1 MLLFDEHNRKVKN
14 GLSVS
19 STAESCFCISVPLPR
34 YQLKSLTDKQT
45 EAHPAISGHF
55 LIKLIPKLEREVEN
69 FWFQVKS
76 LMMNQLS
83 CFMKAT
89 GGEKH
94 FSLRIEQQGHVHAQA
109 PHWAGLQ
116 VPSSPQVTVPFPP
129 SVLAWPL
136 PLSWSSEEKPL
147 NRDGRR
153 IPFYS
158 RFAHTQNIESG
169 RAH

>member
-1 MLLFDEHNRKVKN
+1 MSTTGKSN

-19 STAESCFCISVPLPR
+19 STAESCLCISVLLPR
-34 YQLKSLTDKQT
+34 YQLRSLTDKQT

-76 LMMNQLS
+76 LMMNQIS

-89 GGEKH
+89 GDEKH
-94 FSLRIEQQGHVHAQA
+94 LSLRIGQQGHVHAQA

-116 VPSSPQVTVPFPP
+116 VPSSPQVVPFPP
-129 SVLAWPL
+129 SGLAWPL

-153 IPFYS
+153 IPLYS